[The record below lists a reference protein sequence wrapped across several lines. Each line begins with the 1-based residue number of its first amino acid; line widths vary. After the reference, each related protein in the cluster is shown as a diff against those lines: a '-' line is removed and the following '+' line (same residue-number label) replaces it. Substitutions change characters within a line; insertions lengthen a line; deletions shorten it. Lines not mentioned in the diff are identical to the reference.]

1 MLDLV
6 MLDVRFQNDRFY
18 QRIVECHQQVFLHGA
33 LLEKCLKKS
42 KKYKGNSLVKI
53 FTGYKS
59 DQFLFEF
66 TVINFRIDDV
76 YQSQI

>member
-33 LLEKCLKKS
+33 LLEKCLKK
-42 KKYKGNSLVKI
+42 

-66 TVINFRIDDV
+66 TVINFRFGDV
-76 YQSQI
+76 HQSQI